1 MCVGRSPAPSMAES
15 WRIKRLRWRF
25 NWYPAF
31 RRTGARVVHIAEDLS
46 AATVRLPLNSATRN
60 IHGTIYGGAMYAAV
74 DPVHAVLLGT
84 RLGPTYEVWMK
95 AAAIEFKRPGRS
107 DLFAHA
113 LVPAEEVAE
122 VRRRLTNESK
132 LDRPYS
138 VALAHA
144 DGEVAA
150 VFQLTLHVRRREAPT
165 APPGGDFPL

>member
-1 MCVGRSPAPSMAES
+1 MAES

-46 AATVRLPLNSATRN
+46 EATVRLPLNAATRN

-74 DPVHAVLLGT
+74 DPVHAVLLGA
-84 RLGPTYEVWMK
+84 RLGPAYEVWMK

-113 LVPAEEVAE
+113 HVPVEEVSE
-122 VRRRLTNESK
+122 VRRRLTNEPK
-132 LDRPYS
+132 VDRAYS
-138 VALAHA
+138 LALAHA

-150 VFQLTLHVRRREAPT
+150 VFQLTLHVRRRET
-165 APPGGDFPL
+165 APAVPEGDFPV